1 MNIRTIRSATVYLP
15 THDCQT
21 KTFTVGHNTYDI
33 SDSKKRIAYRVK
45 AIYEYEE
52 SNCIRIVAEN
62 GMYIEFTNV
71 PYSLKGDC

>member
-1 MNIRTIRSATVYLP
+1 MNTQNIRSAIVYLP

-21 KTFTVGHNTYDI
+21 KTFTVGQNTYDI

-45 AIYEYEE
+45 AIYVYEE